1 VNVQNIK
8 KNNRR
13 KEAMAKL
20 FKIQAYIVD
29 YGDEFCTNK
38 YLEDYLI
45 QCTQHD
51 LSLDHLRV
59 QSIELEE
66 WDDNHPLNRVDCPES
81 EYDKYFKEN
90 DKPKRGLRAKTNIID
105 DKFVDIINDL
115 KNNTQPK
122 ISQNNTEE
130 GLK

>member
-1 VNVQNIK
+1 MSKISTK
-8 KNNRR
+8 MTKG
-13 KEAMAKL
+13 EGAMAKL

-38 YLEDYLI
+38 YLEDYLV

-51 LSLDHLRV
+51 LNLEHLKAQGV
-59 QSIELEE
+59 ELGE

-81 EYDKYFKEN
+81 EYEKYFKEN
-90 DKPKRGLRAKTNIID
+90 DKPKRGLRAKTSIMD
-105 DKFVDIINDL
+105 DKFINIINDL
-115 KNNTQPK
+115 KNNTQPI
-122 ISQNNTEE
+122 ISQNDTKE